1 VVRGGGVPGPSEATD
16 RCQLRHRFARHHLLD
31 GWTHR
36 PLTEETT
43 VRKKLV
49 VAAAAGALTLTGLAV
64 AVPAVAAT
72 DETDDTSTSVVD
84 RIKDALSGLVDDG
97 SISQEQADE
106 VATTLGDAD
115 LGWHGHHGGWFG
127 LDTAAE
133 ALVMTEDELR
143 TALEADGAT
152 LAKVAEEKGVAV
164 DALVDALVKAKQE
177 RIAQAVESG
186 MPQDVADQR
195 LADLEQQV
203 TEWVNSTHEDMPGR
217 GWWGHRDADD

>member
-1 VVRGGGVPGPSEATD
+1 M
-16 RCQLRHRFARHHLLD
+16 
-31 GWTHR
+31 
-36 PLTEETT
+36 
-43 VRKKLV
+43 RKKLV

-84 RIKDALSGLVDDG
+84 RIKDALAGLVDDG

-106 VATTLGDAD
+106 VATTLSEAD

-133 ALVMTEDELR
+133 TLGMTEDELR
-143 TALEADGAT
+143 TALQAEGAS

-164 DALVDALVKAKQE
+164 DTLVDALVKASQE
-177 RIAQAVESG
+177 GIAKAVQDG
-186 MPQDVADQR
+186 MPQQVADER
-195 LADLEQQV
+195 LADLQQQV
-203 TEWVNSTHEDMPGR
+203 TDWVNSTGGDRSWG
-217 GWWGHRDADD
+217 GWWRGHHD

>member
-1 VVRGGGVPGPSEATD
+1 M
-16 RCQLRHRFARHHLLD
+16 
-31 GWTHR
+31 
-36 PLTEETT
+36 
-43 VRKKLV
+43 RKKLV

-133 ALVMTEDELR
+133 ALGMTEDELR

-164 DALVDALVKAKQE
+164 DTLVDALVKAKQE

-203 TEWVNSTHEDMPGR
+203 TEWVNSTREDHPWGGR
-217 GWWGHRDADD
+217 GWWGHDD

>member
-1 VVRGGGVPGPSEATD
+1 M
-16 RCQLRHRFARHHLLD
+16 
-31 GWTHR
+31 
-36 PLTEETT
+36 
-43 VRKKLV
+43 RKKLV

-64 AVPAVAAT
+64 AVPALAET
-72 DETDDTSTSVVD
+72 DETGSTSSSVVD
-84 RIKDALSGLVDDG
+84 RIKDALSGLVQDG

-106 VATTLGDAD
+106 VATTLDDAD

-133 ALVMTEDELR
+133 ALGMTEDELR

-152 LAKVAEEKGVAV
+152 LAKVAGEKGVAV
-164 DALVDALVKAKQE
+164 DSLVDALVKAKQE

-186 MPQDVADQR
+186 MPQDVADER

>member
-1 VVRGGGVPGPSEATD
+1 M
-16 RCQLRHRFARHHLLD
+16 
-31 GWTHR
+31 
-36 PLTEETT
+36 
-43 VRKKLV
+43 RKKLV

-72 DETDDTSTSVVD
+72 DETGDTSTSVVD
-84 RIKDALSGLVDDG
+84 RIKDALSGLVQDG

-133 ALVMTEDELR
+133 ALGMTADELR

-152 LAKVAEEKGVAV
+152 LGKVAEEKGVAV
-164 DALVDALVKAKQE
+164 DTLVDELVQAKQE

-186 MPQDVADQR
+186 MPQDVADER

-217 GWWGHRDADD
+217 GWWGPRDADD